1 MPTVQKIGLD
11 GVFTVAGATPT
22 RAITLP
28 LLPKDG
34 AWSLVGHVIAV
45 DEACP
50 RSSVTFYPRLSGTCA
65 AGVVTQNNV
74 TKITSQP
81 SDGGRTQTWEPG
93 GLTMTITGQQV
104 EIQVA
109 GIEGK
114 SLVWAWALE
123 VLLVSMS

>member
-1 MPTVQKIGLD
+1 MPSIQNRCLE
-11 GVFTVAGATPT
+11 GVCTVAGATAT

-28 LLPKDG
+28 LLPKEG

-45 DEACP
+45 DEASP
-50 RSSVTFYPRLSGTCA
+50 RSSVTFYPRISGSCA

-74 TKITSQP
+74 TKIMSQP
-81 SDGGRTQTWEPG
+81 SDGGRVQTWEPG
-93 GLTMTITGQQV
+93 GLSVTITGQQV

-114 SLVWAWALE
+114 TLIWAWALE